1 MLLKNIEPFVRKA
14 LVTSMNNSVKSD
26 VATKLKTPD
35 CRLFYIISGNGKMTV
50 DGVSYSL
57 RPGCAIMFRSAT
69 EYTWHLDEIGVSYI
83 AINFDYTMNFSHISK
98 SFHPI
103 HAENFIDSTILE
115 KILFDDAKV
124 LNFPIYIETATPL
137 EANLRLLTSE
147 FYLKNEYTNELLSTC
162 LKFIIINIV
171 RLCGTQQ
178 NPEQK
183 RSYDIVRRVIQYI
196 ENNYK
201 EDLSNEN
208 LGEYFH
214 FNSSHLN
221 RIFKQNTGDTLHNF
235 LVRYRMNLA
244 MDLLHTS
251 NQSVNEIVNSVGF
264 SDVPHFIKSFKK
276 ITGKTPGEYR
286 NSIQKAE

>member
-1 MLLKNIEPFVRKA
+1 
-14 LVTSMNNSVKSD
+14 
-26 VATKLKTPD
+26 
-35 CRLFYIISGNGKMTV
+35 MTV
-50 DGVSYSL
+50 GSTIYPL
-57 RPGCAIMFRSAT
+57 HPGCAIMFRSAT
-69 EYTWHLDEIGVSYI
+69 EYTWHLDEKGVSYI
-83 AINFDYTMNFSHISK
+83 AINFDYTMNFSHIQK

-103 HAENFIDSTILE
+103 HAENFSENSNLE
-115 KILFDDAKV
+115 KVEFEDAQILNA
-124 LNFPIYIETATPL
+124 PIYIETATQL
-137 EANLRLLTSE
+137 EANLRLIASE
-147 FYLKNEYTNELLSTC
+147 FYLKNEYTSELLSTC

-171 RLCGTQQ
+171 RLCSAQE
-178 NPEQK
+178 NPDRK

-201 EDLSNEN
+201 ENLSNEN

-251 NQSVNEIVNSVGF
+251 NLSVSEIVSSVGF